1 MSEAKEETVT
11 DLQLATLPP
20 CAQQVYSILKD
31 GTFKPTEIEKRMDYS
46 SRSIRS
52 ALKMLHRVDL
62 VEKLCDFKDLRIY
75 YYRAK

>member
-20 CAQQVYSILKD
+20 CAQQVYLILKD
-31 GTFKPTEIEKRMDYS
+31 GIFKPTEIEKKMDYS

-52 ALKMLHRVDL
+52 ALKMLHKVDL
-62 VEKLCDFKDLRIY
+62 VEKLSNFKDLRIY
-75 YYRAK
+75 YYKAK